1 MKLLRQLMR
10 RLSSEIISVCAD
22 ISKGNQY
29 WRFAVGTKYQII
41 IVDYLLL
48 CFNFSIQS
56 KIRIRIKFKRIIHR
70 VIFASDIDFVRRQGE
85 DISEQLVK
93 QH

>member
-1 MKLLRQLMR
+1 MKLFLFAQTYQKVINIGDSQL
-10 RLSSEIISVCAD
+10 EQKFD
-22 ISKGNQY
+22 Y
-29 WRFAVGTKYQII
+29 GTRYQII

-70 VIFASDIDFVRRQGE
+70 VIFASDIDFVRGQGE
-85 DISEQLVK
+85 HISEELVK